1 MHFALLI
8 IFTNLSMA
16 TLPSLGHPSEWS
28 TLPRNE
34 LNPSARTQVPCAQYF
49 SFAHL
54 RMAAAVPFFTFHFS
68 TFEKANL
75 VLHNPV
81 LHLPQPLLF
90 FRVAQCHHSSHKV
103 FEVFHVLERVQSGF
117 SILEDWKINRIS
129 STIWSYVK
137 VSESDPFDMRSPWLG
152 RWEGFPVALQQS
164 KLTHSKWNTA
174 QVHEI
179 PAVFK
184 GNFGLTTVDTV

>member
-117 SILEDWKINRIS
+117 IACLWEKDEKQTGYHQQYDLTSKSL
-129 STIWSYVK
+129 K
-137 VSESDPFDMRSPWLG
+137 VIPLTWGLLGLGGGRGSPS
-152 RWEGFPVALQQS
+152 PCNNQ
-164 KLTHSKWNTA
+164 N
-174 QVHEI
+174 
-179 PAVFK
+179 
-184 GNFGLTTVDTV
+184 